1 MIEKILL
8 AGDEADELG
17 DAFLNGFLSI
27 FGDFTISR
35 ESFFHDA
42 ADVSDRKETVLFTDV
57 GTRTVFAAFVTTATR
72 TRRSFGHIVG
82 TLTW

>member
-1 MIEKILL
+1 MKIVL

-27 FGDFTISR
+27 FSDFTISR
-35 ESFFHDA
+35 KSFFHDA
-42 ADVSDRKETVLFTDV
+42 ADVGDRKETVLFTDV
-57 GTRTVFAAFVTTATR
+57 GTRTVFAAFVAAAAR